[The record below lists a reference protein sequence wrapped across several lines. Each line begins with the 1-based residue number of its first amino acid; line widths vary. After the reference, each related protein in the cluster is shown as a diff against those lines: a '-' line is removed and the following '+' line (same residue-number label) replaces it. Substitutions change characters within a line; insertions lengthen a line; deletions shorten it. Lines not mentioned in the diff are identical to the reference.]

1 MLSSALGVLAATASV
16 VSFVPQAWKVVRT
29 RKTDELATGMW
40 ILNVSG
46 FSLWTAYGITRG
58 QWAIVVPNAICLV
71 FAAFILVM
79 KLVSSPTKH
88 AIADKLDPASPP
100 RDARNA

>member
-1 MLSSALGVLAATASV
+1 MISTVLGVLAATASV

-40 ILNVSG
+40 VLNVAG
-46 FSLWTAYGITRG
+46 FSLWTSYGITRG
-58 QWAIVVPNAICLV
+58 QWAIIVPNAICLA

-79 KLVSSPTKH
+79 KLVSSRTKH
-88 AIADKLDPASPP
+88 AIADKLDPGTPP
-100 RDARNA
+100 KNP

>member
-1 MLSSALGVLAATASV
+1 MMATILGVLAATASV

-40 ILNVSG
+40 ILNVVG

-58 QWAIVVPNAICLV
+58 VWAIIVPNAICLV
-71 FAAFILVM
+71 FAAFILAM
-79 KLVSSPTKH
+79 KLVSSSTKH
-88 AIADKLDPASPP
+88 AIADKLDPSV
-100 RDARNA
+100 DSGD